1 MTAPRA
7 QAIPVFLLVRT
18 TFQLLWQQKDDVLR
32 LGMVPVLMCF
42 GGFLFGQDDVLVFV
56 QTMNAVAASASSGT
70 ADPAVNPYA
79 TVAPGTMAAV
89 LVMFGI
95 LLAAYSLVTVNW
107 LRFVLLGPMAAVGV
121 GLNVGRPHWR
131 YLVSFV
137 GLLLVGGLVMLVAS
151 MPASFLPRGIG
162 QIAVIAIFIGT
173 LLAGARFMP
182 FLVSIAVGQPMRL
195 QESWA
200 IARGNA
206 VSLVVALVL
215 AWVPFMIGQYVVI
228 GILAVVGFVQAAP
241 VATLFITSLLQVA
254 GWTGQAGVLAT
265 AYRHMVGIKV

>member
-1 MTAPRA
+1 MTAPRP

-32 LGMVPVLMCF
+32 LGMVPVLLCF
-42 GGFLFGQDDVLVFV
+42 GGFLFGQDDIVAFV
-56 QTMNAVAASASSGT
+56 QTMNEVAASASSGT

-79 TVAPGTMAAV
+79 ALAPGTMGTV

-121 GLNVGRPHWR
+121 GLNVGGPHWR
-131 YLVSFV
+131 YLLSFI
-137 GLLLVGGLVMLVAS
+137 GLVLVGSLVLMVAS
-151 MPASFLPRGIG
+151 MPASLLPGVIG

-173 LLAGARFMP
+173 LLAGMRFIP
-182 FLVSIAVGQPMRL
+182 YLVSIAVGQPMRL

-206 VSLVVALVL
+206 VSLLVALVL
-215 AWVPFMIGQYVVI
+215 AWVPFMIGLYVVS
-228 GILAVVGFVQAAP
+228 GILVVVGFAQAAP
-241 VATLFITSLLQVA
+241 VATLFITALVQVV

>member
-1 MTAPRA
+1 MTPPRP

-32 LGMVPVLMCF
+32 LGMVPVLLCF
-42 GGFLFGQDDVLVFV
+42 GGFLFGQDDIVAFV

-79 TVAPGTMAAV
+79 ALAPGTMGTV

-121 GLNVGRPHWR
+121 GLNVGGPHWR
-131 YLVSFV
+131 YLLSFI
-137 GLLLVGGLVMLVAS
+137 GLVLVGSLVLMVAS
-151 MPASFLPRGIG
+151 MPASLLPGVIG
-162 QIAVIAIFIGT
+162 QIVVIAIFIGT
-173 LLAGARFMP
+173 LLAGMRFIP
-182 FLVSIAVGQPMRL
+182 YLVSIAVGQPMRL

-206 VSLVVALVL
+206 VSLLVALVL
-215 AWVPFMIGQYVVI
+215 AWVPFMIGLYVVS
-228 GILAVVGFVQAAP
+228 GILVVVGFAQAAP
-241 VATLFITSLLQVA
+241 VATLFITALVQVA
-254 GWTGQAGVLAT
+254 GWIGQAGVLAT